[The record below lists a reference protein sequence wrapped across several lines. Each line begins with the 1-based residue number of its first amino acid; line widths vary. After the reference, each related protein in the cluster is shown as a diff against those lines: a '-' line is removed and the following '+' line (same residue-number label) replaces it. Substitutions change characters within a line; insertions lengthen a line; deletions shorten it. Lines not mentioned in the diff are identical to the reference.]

1 MFRIEIEDLK
11 GFRNAIEALKNL
23 IDEGKF
29 TINEEGLKLHAL
41 DPSQIAMVIFK
52 MPYSAFSSFSVDGTQ
67 SVGLNLENFSK
78 ILARGKGN
86 KLVLY
91 DDANKLVVEFIG
103 NKSKKS
109 FKLPMIDVGP
119 GIEREPSVEH
129 DAEVVMKAGLLKDAV
144 KDISL
149 VGSHITFEVR
159 GDSLKVMAS
168 GDNAE
173 AELEFEPGEDEGVHS
188 INATSTAR
196 ATFPVSYLED
206 IVKGAE
212 DASELK
218 IYLKTNAPIKVVYDV
233 SDANFVYYLAP
244 RIDLD

>member
-1 MFRIEIEDLK
+1 MFRIDIEDIK

-29 TINEEGLKLHAL
+29 VINEEGLKLHAL

-52 MPYSAFSSFSVDGTQ
+52 MPHSAFASFSVDGTQ
-67 SVGLNLENFSK
+67 SIGLNLDNFSK

-86 KLVLY
+86 KMVLY
-91 DDANKLVVEFIG
+91 DEENKIVVEFIG
-103 NKSKKS
+103 AKTKKS
-109 FKLPMIDVGP
+109 FKLPMIDVGA
-119 GIEREPSVEH
+119 GVDREPNVDH
-129 DAEVVMKAGLLKDAV
+129 DAEVVMQAGILKDAV

-149 VGSHITFEVR
+149 VSSHITFDVK
-159 GDSLKVMAS
+159 GDVLKVSAS

-173 AELEFEPGEDEGVHS
+173 AVLEYESGEDEGVKS
-188 INATSTAR
+188 INTTNTAR
-196 ATFPVSYLED
+196 ATFPVQYLED
-206 IVKGAE
+206 IVKGA
-212 DASELK
+212 DDNGELK
-218 IYLKTNAPIKVVYDV
+218 LYLKTNAPIKIIYDI